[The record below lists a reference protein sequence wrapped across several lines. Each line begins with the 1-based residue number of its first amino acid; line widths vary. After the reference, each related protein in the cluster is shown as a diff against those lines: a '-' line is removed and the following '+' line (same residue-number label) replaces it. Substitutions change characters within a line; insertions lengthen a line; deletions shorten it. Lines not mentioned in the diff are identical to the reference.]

1 MQQIIFFISRNSTKL
16 LFLLLLL
23 VSLFLTVQ
31 THSFH
36 RSKALHS
43 ANFVSGTIYERTN
56 NLKEYLSLKEENEVL
71 AEENARLKQ
80 ILYNSEIIVDYN
92 FAVNP
97 AVRFA
102 QDYKLL
108 HTKIIR
114 NSYHRKDNYL
124 TIRGG
129 DALGVQKDMGVI
141 NSKGIVGIVENVSK
155 NYATVQSILNKHT
168 KISAKV
174 RSTNHF
180 GTITWD
186 GKNTGFVQLIDIPKL
201 AKLHRGDSIVTGG
214 ISTIFPENIPIGT
227 VDEVFESQNSNFYTI
242 SVRLFNDMTS
252 IGSVYLIEN
261 INIREIDQLEEETME
276 NER

>member
-23 VSLFLTVQ
+23 ISLFLTVQ

-43 ANFVSGTIYERTN
+43 ANFVSGTIYEQAN
-56 NLKEYLSLKEENEVL
+56 NLTEYLRLKDENQIL

-80 ILYNSEIIVDYN
+80 ILYNSEIIVDSN
-92 FAVNP
+92 FQINP
-97 AVRFA
+97 ALRIA
-102 QDYKLL
+102 EDYKLL
-108 HTKIIR
+108 QTKIIR

-129 DALGVQKDMGVI
+129 EAQGIQKDMGVI
-141 NSKGIVGIVENVSK
+141 NSKGVVGIVENVSI

-174 RSTNHF
+174 RNTNHF
-180 GTITWD
+180 GTITWN

-201 AKLHRGDSIVTGG
+201 VQLHKGDSIVTGG

-261 INIREIDQLEEETME
+261 INIREINQLEQETMD
-276 NER
+276 NLR